1 MSVETMQRFVFEEG
15 GDGRRSF
22 HLCRSLVRPLS
33 GGRGEVVSA
42 TALLLLLLSLLMLP
56 VGVDLLDSTLS
67 GQGGSGRSSQ
77 QLEDVQR
84 GGPAQVLPGLLPRSV
99 PQPDVGVELAHQQP
113 DDVFVAVDGGDVEG
127 SVAAGR
133 PGVDV
138 EG

>member
-1 MSVETMQRFVFEEG
+1 MSVETMQRFGFEER
-15 GDGRRSF
+15 GDGRRPL
-22 HLCRSLVRPLS
+22 HLRRSRVRQRSLS
-33 GGRGEVVSA
+33 GGGGQVVA
-42 TALLLLLLSLLMLP
+42 AAALLLPLLLMFP

-67 GQGGSGRSSQ
+67 GHGSSGRSSQ

-84 GGPAQVLPGLLPRSV
+84 GGPAQVLPGLLPRRV
-99 PQPDVGVELAHQQP
+99 PQPDVGVELAHQQS
-113 DDVFVAVDGGDVEG
+113 DDVLVAVDGGHVER